1 MFSTGIGTFRTPVGD
16 RRSFRPVARSAPE
29 IAELLAARRFDTVRE
44 DFDDNMLAKCSTQM
58 LRRGWRSMRFKKG
71 KYLGIGG
78 ESKERERDGY
88 RVVDLPLRYRRSD
101 AKLRVAYDHDG
112 RIVGLFI
119 LNPEVL

>member
-1 MFSTGIGTFRTPVGD
+1 
-16 RRSFRPVARSAPE
+16 
-29 IAELLAARRFDTVRE
+29 
-44 DFDDNMLAKCSTQM
+44 M

-71 KYLGIGG
+71 KYLGIGA